1 MNRIKISLPT
11 SFSFST
17 TIQVRITDLNYGAH
31 VGNDAVLS
39 ILHEARAQFLAS
51 RGCSEIDV
59 CGIGLIM
66 ADVAIEYKKELK
78 YPDSLIISVKAQDFD
93 KMGFDLFYCIE
104 RIDGDEKKV
113 AVKAKTGM
121 ILFDYSLGKKGEMTE
136 NIIKKLTE

>member
-1 MNRIKISLPT
+1 MNRIKINLPN
-11 SFSFST
+11 SFAFST
-17 TIQVRITDLNYGAH
+17 SIQVRITDLNYGAH

-51 RGCSEIDV
+51 KGCTEIDV
-59 CGIGLIM
+59 CGTGLIM

-78 YPDSLIISVKAQDFD
+78 YPDSLFISVQAADFD
-93 KMGFDLFYCIE
+93 KMGFDLYYLIE
-104 RIDGDEKKV
+104 RIDGDVKTI

-121 ILFDYSLGKKGEMTE
+121 ILFDYLLGKKGEMTE

>member
-1 MNRIKISLPT
+1 MNRIKINLPA

-17 TIQVRITDLNYGAH
+17 LMQVRITDLNYGAH

-51 RGCSEIDV
+51 KGCTEIDV

-78 YPDSLIISVKAQDFD
+78 YPDSLIISVQAADFD
-93 KMGFDLFYCIE
+93 KMGFDLFYLIE
-104 RIDGDEKKV
+104 RVDGAEKKV
-113 AVKAKTGM
+113 AVKGKTGM
-121 ILFDYSLGKKGEMTE
+121 ILFDYSLGKKGEMTDK
-136 NIIKKLTE
+136 IIKKLTE